1 MATLKLKSMFRGVLL
16 LGLFLVMTLPG
27 RSTTIEKESLE
38 SIVRRAHIIVWGSVV
53 ELQPS
58 VKFEQLGLLRAK
70 IQVLQ
75 AIKGKNVDDLLW
87 AEGCRNRSE
96 PENFQTLGLAKFQV
110 GEQVIVCS
118 VEDHG
123 YYE

>member
-38 SIVRRAHIIVWGSVV
+38 SIVV

-87 AEGCRNRSE
+87 AEGCRDRSE